1 MQNNSA
7 AKFRLQI
14 LCTQTKI
21 LSVKIKDKAMSF
33 EQLKLKNQL
42 CHRLYMASNGITRAY
57 RTPLAVIN
65 LTYPQYVVM
74 MTLWEQDEVT
84 IATLIDK
91 TAIDG
96 GALTQILKKM
106 TDKSLL
112 NVIKDEHDKRKRLVQ
127 LTQTG
132 QSLKLKAADIPKT
145 IFSKFDNIN
154 TTQAQQLMQ
163 LLDLIVSDLNTQTEN
178 ETFDS

>member
-1 MQNNSA
+1 
-7 AKFRLQI
+7 
-14 LCTQTKI
+14 
-21 LSVKIKDKAMSF
+21 MSF

-42 CHRLYMASNGITRAY
+42 CHRLYMASNSIARAY
-57 RTPLAVIN
+57 REPLGELN

-74 MTLWEQDEVT
+74 MALWEQDEVT
-84 IATLIDK
+84 IAELIDK

-127 LTQTG
+127 LTRTG
-132 QSLKLKAADIPKT
+132 QSLKLKAADIPKR
-145 IFSKFDNIN
+145 IFCKFDSID

-163 LLDLIVSDLNTQTEN
+163 LLDLVVNDLT
-178 ETFDS
+178 D